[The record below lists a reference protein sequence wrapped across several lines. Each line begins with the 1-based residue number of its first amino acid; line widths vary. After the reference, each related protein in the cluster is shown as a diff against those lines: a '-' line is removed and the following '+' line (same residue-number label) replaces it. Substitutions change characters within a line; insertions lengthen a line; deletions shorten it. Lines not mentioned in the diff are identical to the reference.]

1 MLRRMATLA
10 QSRLAALARAVRER
24 YRDDEVATHAAA
36 LAYQV
41 FLSTLALSLVGLALI
56 GLAEDALPFDLPD
69 GTQEQFAN
77 LTRASATLGLVA
89 TAALAALEFALFL
102 LAYTVLTPGRLRW
115 RTHLPGAIV
124 MTVGWE
130 LFKLAGGVLLEYY
143 VLRARLPYGTIG
155 AIVGLLVYLRLA
167 TWLFLFA
174 AELSAALRARRGNA
188 RSSGDRHGS
197 RRASAS
203 AG

>member
-41 FLSTLALSLVGLALI
+41 FLSTLALALVGLALM

-69 GTQEQFAN
+69 GTQEPFAN

-89 TAALAALEFALFL
+89 TAALEFALFL